1 MCRVCEKRDTEVKRM
16 SIKEFGK
23 KLIIA
28 AAGTWI
34 GEKLSLLIPMLKVLT
49 VLMIIDYVS
58 GMLAAKK
65 EAIEYPDN
73 KEFGWS
79 SKKSRLGIY
88 KKVGYIISIFA
99 AAGTDYFIYCFS
111 EKLHLKYNQST
122 VFSLLVTV
130 WFILNELIS
139 VLENAGRMGVELPE
153 FLRKVLSELKR
164 DINDQSKQG

>member
-1 MCRVCEKRDTEVKRM
+1 MSVK
-16 SIKEFGK
+16 ELGK
-23 KLIIA
+23 KIIIVV
-28 AAGTWI
+28 AGTWI
-34 GEKLSLLIPMLKVLT
+34 GEKLSLLIPMLEVLT
-49 VLMIIDYVS
+49 LLMIIDYVS

-88 KKVGYIISIFA
+88 KKVGYIMSIFA
-99 AAGTDYFIYCFS
+99 AAGTDYFIYRFS
-111 EKLHLKYNQST
+111 DELHLKFNKST

-139 VLENAGRMGVELPE
+139 ILENAGRMGVELPE
-153 FLRKVLSELKR
+153 FLRKILSELKR
-164 DINDQSKQG
+164 DIDEQSKQG